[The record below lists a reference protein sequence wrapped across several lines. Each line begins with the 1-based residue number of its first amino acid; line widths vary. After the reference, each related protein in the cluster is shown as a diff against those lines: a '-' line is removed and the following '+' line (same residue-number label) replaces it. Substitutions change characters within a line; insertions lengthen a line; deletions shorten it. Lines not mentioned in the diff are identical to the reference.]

1 MLYFLKRLMFRHK
14 ILLLVLPSFLGLIVF
29 SGLDIFQGF
38 KQRQNAE
45 NIGTLVE
52 ITAENSLLVHE
63 LQKERGATAGF
74 IGSKG
79 TEFKDFL
86 AQQRQSTSRVAQSR
100 IDFLQKTLLQLESDE
115 VNGILQDISAQ
126 MSRLDEIRRQVDRQE
141 IALKDAL
148 GFYTHLNS
156 LLLSVS
162 YRVAH
167 LAENALLATKL
178 SAYYNFLQAKER
190 AGIERAVLSNSFSA
204 DQFAPG
210 MYQRFIQLVTEQS
223 AYLDNFTKFSL
234 PEPRQFYAQSM
245 NHAAVRDVERMREIA
260 FNHALNGGFNVD
272 AIDWF
277 KQATGRINQLKIVE
291 DKLSADLLMLTASQK
306 TSANNSILLVSAV
319 TLVIII
325 LAVLLA
331 IAIIRLLTGQL
342 NALVGAMDEVQ
353 QTKNLTVGVNVITQD
368 ELGISAGHFNDMLAT
383 FKTAIGE
390 IDRGSVQLAAAAEET
405 STTVDRNLQGLE
417 RQRDETTLVASATE
431 EMSATAQEVA
441 TNTMTTSE
449 AASHV
454 NNLTSDGVTI
464 VTETVGYMNQLA
476 DDMGQANQSV
486 TRLKE
491 DSNEISAIVD
501 VIKSVAEQTNL
512 LALNA
517 AIEAARAGEQG
528 RGFAVVADEVRTLA
542 QRTQS
547 STADIERI
555 VGNFQTSAG
564 AVSNTIEKCSEDA
577 EKTVGQTNM
586 MEKKLIEIQ
595 QEINL
600 INTMCL
606 QIATAAEEQVSVTS
620 DLANNVRSINELS
633 NQGIE
638 GGNQIATAADEQAR
652 LASQLQTLSNSFK
665 IS

>member
-1 MLYFLKRLMFRHK
+1 MLNFLKRLMFRHK
-14 ILLLVLPSFLGLIVF
+14 ILLLVLPSFLGLLVF
-29 SGLDIFQGF
+29 SSLDIFHDF
-38 KQRQNAE
+38 KQSKNAE
-45 NIGTLVE
+45 NAGTLVE

-79 TEFKDFL
+79 TAFKDIL
-86 AQQRQSTSRVAQSR
+86 IQQRQSTSRVAQSR
-100 IDFLQKTLLQLESDE
+100 LDFLQQTLPQLQTNE
-115 VNGILQDISAQ
+115 VAGVLQDIAAQ

-141 IALKDAL
+141 IPLKDAL
-148 GFYTHLNS
+148 SFYTHLNS

-167 LAENALLATKL
+167 LAENAALANEL

-204 DQFAPG
+204 GQFAPG

-223 AYLDNFTKFSL
+223 VYLDNFTKFAL
-234 PEPRQFYAQSM
+234 PEPRQFYTQSM
-245 NHAAVRDVERMREIA
+245 DHAAVREVERMRDIA
-260 FNHALNGGFNVD
+260 FSHASSGGFNVD

-306 TSANNSILLVSAV
+306 ASANNSILLVSSV
-319 TLVIII
+319 TLVII
-325 LAVLLA
+325 LLVVLLA
-331 IAIIRLLTGQL
+331 VSIIRILTAQL
-342 NALVGAMDEVQ
+342 NALVGTMDEVK

-383 FKTAIGE
+383 FKLAITE
-390 IDRGSVQLAAAAEET
+390 IDKGSVQLSAAAEET
-405 STTVDRNLQGLE
+405 STTVDRNLKGLE

-454 NNLTSDGVTI
+454 NNLTSDGVNI

-476 DDMGQANQSV
+476 DDMDQANQSV

-491 DSNEISAIVD
+491 DSHEISAIVD

-555 VGNFQTSAG
+555 VANFQSSAG
-564 AVSNTIEKCSEDA
+564 AVSNTIEKCAEDA
-577 EKTVGQTNM
+577 EKTVGQTNI

-595 QEINL
+595 NEINL

-638 GGNQIATAADEQAR
+638 GGNQISIAADEQAR
-652 LASQLQTLSNSFK
+652 LASQLQTLSNSFR

>member
-1 MLYFLKRLMFRHK
+1 
-14 ILLLVLPSFLGLIVF
+14 
-29 SGLDIFQGF
+29 
-38 KQRQNAE
+38 
-45 NIGTLVE
+45 
-52 ITAENSLLVHE
+52 
-63 LQKERGATAGF
+63 
-74 IGSKG
+74 
-79 TEFKDFL
+79 
-86 AQQRQSTSRVAQSR
+86 
-100 IDFLQKTLLQLESDE
+100 
-115 VNGILQDISAQ
+115 
-126 MSRLDEIRRQVDRQE
+126 
-141 IALKDAL
+141 
-148 GFYTHLNS
+148 
-156 LLLSVS
+156 
-162 YRVAH
+162 
-167 LAENALLATKL
+167 
-178 SAYYNFLQAKER
+178 
-190 AGIERAVLSNSFSA
+190 
-204 DQFAPG
+204 

-464 VTETVGYMNQLA
+464 VTE
-476 DDMGQANQSV
+476 D
-486 TRLKE
+486 R
-491 DSNEISAIVD
+491 
-501 VIKSVAEQTNL
+501 KSV
-512 LALNA
+512 
-517 AIEAARAGEQG
+517 
-528 RGFAVVADEVRTLA
+528 V
-542 QRTQS
+542 
-547 STADIERI
+547 
-555 VGNFQTSAG
+555 
-564 AVSNTIEKCSEDA
+564 
-577 EKTVGQTNM
+577 
-586 MEKKLIEIQ
+586 
-595 QEINL
+595 
-600 INTMCL
+600 
-606 QIATAAEEQVSVTS
+606 
-620 DLANNVRSINELS
+620 
-633 NQGIE
+633 
-638 GGNQIATAADEQAR
+638 
-652 LASQLQTLSNSFK
+652 
-665 IS
+665 